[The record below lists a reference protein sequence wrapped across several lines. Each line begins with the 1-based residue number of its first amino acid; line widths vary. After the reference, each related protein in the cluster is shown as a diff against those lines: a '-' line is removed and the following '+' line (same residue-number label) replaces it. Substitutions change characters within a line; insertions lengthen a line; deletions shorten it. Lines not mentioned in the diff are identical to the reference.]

1 MVSYNGSADLRSP
14 EKEVYFRSWDFANSQ
29 MCEVRVATSNI
40 CGCNPPNRCG
50 ERSGADFATSFWV
63 LPKAGFLAQKL
74 NRRTNVEPC
83 TNAQLKPF
91 SPAFGNTLLA
101 VRAFVSLFNSTVV
114 FIFLSIFCLFVE
126 LSKLFIK
133 SC

>member
-1 MVSYNGSADLRSP
+1 MKQYDNRFAVVVLISLKEIIFYISCCLSFCVCKYTNFVFARSFVILP
-14 EKEVYFRSWDFANSQ
+14 V
-29 MCEVRVATSNI
+29 T
-40 CGCNPPNRCG
+40 
-50 ERSGADFATSFWV
+50 FWV